1 MDAAR
6 NAAEP
11 TLAAFRTPA
20 WTTRARPA
28 GASAASVAL
37 VVLLHVGVIAALLQ
51 FDAPRAALHAAV
63 PIVVRLVTPQVR
75 ERRVEVLPKPL
86 PAVPHR
92 VQRPKPAAS
101 PPLTIA
107 VTEAPSSFV
116 APAPVEVPTPEPQAA
131 PIAAVSTVAMP
142 AIAAAAAAPAPAPA
156 RVTPPAFN
164 ADYLNNPA
172 PAYPALSRRL
182 QEEGK
187 VVLRVFVN
195 EEGTPAE
202 VQLKSSSGFARLDS
216 VALET
221 VKHWKFLPA
230 RRGADPVPA
239 WVLVPISF
247 SLRS

>member
-6 NAAEP
+6 SATEP
-11 TLAAFRTPA
+11 TLAAFRTEA
-20 WTTRARPA
+20 WTRTGPA
-28 GASAASVAL
+28 SASAAGAGL
-37 VVLLHVGVIAALLQ
+37 VVLLHVAVVAALLQ
-51 FDAPRAALHAAV
+51 FDAARSALDAAV
-63 PIVVRLVTPQVR
+63 PIVVRLVTPQVP
-75 ERRVEVLPKPL
+75 ERRVEVLPKPR
-86 PAVPHR
+86 PAVQHR
-92 VQRPKPAAS
+92 VQRPKPAS
-101 PPLTIA
+101 PPPVATA

-116 APAPVEVPTPEPQAA
+116 TPAPREVPAPEPQPAPVAAVPTVPPPA
-131 PIAAVSTVAMP
+131 PVAV
-142 AIAAAAAAPAPAPA
+142 AAPAPAPA
-156 RVTPPAFN
+156 PVTPPSFN
-164 ADYLNNPA
+164 ADYLKNPA

-195 EEGTPAE
+195 EQGTPAE
-202 VQLKSSSGFARLDS
+202 VELKSSSGFARLDG

-230 RRGADPVPA
+230 RRGADPIAA